1 MKEKKVKM
9 ILDLFLKLYMKEKKV
24 IKSKINFWIFG
35 RNERQRKLKGN
46 NVTYIKVGG
55 YIEK

>member
-46 NVTYIKVGG
+46 NVTY
-55 YIEK
+55 

>member
-24 IKSKINFWIFG
+24 IKSKINFLDIW
-35 RNERQRKLKGN
+35 
-46 NVTYIKVGG
+46 
-55 YIEK
+55 